1 MKTLFSILSVFA
13 AGAAHAHES
22 LAPHQHPH
30 ATSMLPGIDL
40 IGVAALVLAL
50 AVIAFAYV
58 KRG

>member
-1 MKTLFSILSVFA
+1 MKKLLSLPFLFA
-13 AGAAHAHES
+13 ATAAHAHDA

-40 IGVAALVLAL
+40 IGVAALVLAI
-50 AVIAFAYV
+50 AVAVFAYV